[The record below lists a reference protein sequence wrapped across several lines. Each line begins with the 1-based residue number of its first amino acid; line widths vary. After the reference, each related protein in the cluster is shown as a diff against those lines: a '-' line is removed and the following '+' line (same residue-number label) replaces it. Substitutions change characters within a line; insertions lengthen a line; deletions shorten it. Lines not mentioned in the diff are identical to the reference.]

1 MSIARRQ
8 QKTIERTMSLEE
20 VRPTLLSALVRFKG
34 LHETNAPL
42 AEVLTEFTA
51 RAIQCGMAVRSCAIC
66 AEMRAFSAIM
76 TQRSAAPAVP
86 AGTQ

>member
-51 RAIQCGMAVRSCAIC
+51 RHTARYGGMRLRDLC